1 MALTK
6 QYGLAG
12 VYEDVQFGKSNGRI
26 KFDNAGNVFSARNLA
41 DSDYVNFRVAEPVS
55 NRDAA
60 TKYYVDSVAQGLK
73 PKSAVR
79 VATNG
84 LTSIDSNVNSGT
96 ATDDMT
102 NLSYSNEVWTLTG
115 GVIDGVTLADGDRV
129 LIKDATGGDAV
140 GNGIWVFDSSTGTLS
155 RSADADNAAPAG
167 EAAASTSGDI
177 IIQGQKSD
185 PSFATGMTYTL
196 TANGVEYTYG
206 PTTTNDRDYFAGING
221 LNIPGLT
228 IGSHN
233 DDGFINGVQL
243 TYTPQAPGDQLIIAN
258 TTGWAHLAITPGT
271 YTSSGGANAAG
282 AEMGGGVFVFV
293 LEGTVWQDSGWV
305 VNNPTGNATLGTD
318 AITWAQFSR
327 VSGIYAN
334 DGLAQDG
341 NRIYVRTDG
350 TTIHLDN
357 DDLAVKSSLTQYQ
370 SLISDGAGGTATWTA
385 ISLDQAAAT
394 QNTLLRSRGGFSAD
408 VSAFANQSLYLSDLT
423 GNSTTELAV
432 GTANQVLRVDGTG
445 TLGYGT
451 LDLGQTGTS
460 VSGVLDETNGG
471 TGESTYAQYD
481 LLFGDAT
488 NKLTKLS
495 VGLNNQVL
503 RVSGAG
509 VLEYGAV
516 DLAAADAV
524 TGTLPESHGGT
535 GQNAYTKGDLLYA
548 GATGADGT
556 LAKLGIGNTGEIL
569 LVSASGIPSWSSA
582 TSQVGVESTRRVALG
597 TSDVNIGAVLPANS
611 RVVEAKVSIT
621 SAYTAGTVITLGR
634 SASTAE
640 IATADE
646 IDPETTGIYQV
657 DLMQFYG
664 SATQLLASV
673 TGASTGA
680 GYVVVTYI
688 AE

>member
-6 QYGLAG
+6 QYGLSG
-12 VYEDVQFGKSNGRI
+12 LYSDVQFGKTNGRI
-26 KFDNAGNVFSARNLA
+26 KFDNADNAFNARNLA
-41 DSDYVNFRVAEPVS
+41 DNDYVNFRVAEPIS

-73 PKSAVR
+73 PKAAAR

-84 LTSIDSNVNSGT
+84 LTSIDSNVNSGS
-96 ATDDMT
+96 ATNDMT

-129 LIKDATGGDAV
+129 MIKDATGGDAV
-140 GNGIWVFDSSTGTLS
+140 GNGIWVYDISAGTLS
-155 RSADADNAAPAG
+155 RATDADNSAPGG
-167 EAAASTSGDI
+167 EASTDS
-177 IIQGQKSD
+177 SD
-185 PSFATGMTYTL
+185 SEF
-196 TANGVEYTYG
+196 
-206 PTTTNDRDYFAGING
+206 
-221 LNIPGLT
+221 
-228 IGSHN
+228 
-233 DDGFINGVQL
+233 
-243 TYTPQAPGDQLIIAN
+243 
-258 TTGWAHLAITPGT
+258 
-271 YTSSGGANAAG
+271 
-282 AEMGGGVFVFV
+282 GGGVFVFV

-305 VNNPTGNATLGTD
+305 VNSPTGNATLGTD
-318 AITWAQFSR
+318 PITWAQFSR

-357 DDLAVKSSLTQYQ
+357 DDLAVKSSTTQYQ

-394 QNTLLRSRGGFSAD
+394 TNTLLRSRGGLAAD
-408 VSAFANQSLYLSDLT
+408 VSAFADQSLYLSDVS
-423 GNSTTELAV
+423 GNTTTELAV
-432 GTANQVLRVDGTG
+432 GTANQVLRVDGSG
-445 TLGYGT
+445 NLGYGT

-503 RVSGAG
+503 RVSAAG

-535 GQNAYTKGDLLYA
+535 GQNSYTQGDLLYA
-548 GATGADGT
+548 GNTGADGT
-556 LAKLGIGNTGEIL
+556 LAKLAIGSSGDIL
-569 LVSASGIPSWSSA
+569 TVNNGIPTWTNA
-582 TSQVGVESTRRVALG
+582 TNQIGLSSTRRVAIG
-597 TSDVNIGAVLPANS
+597 TSDVNIGAILPANS
-611 RVVEAKVSIT
+611 RVVSAKVSIT
-621 SAYTAGTVITLGR
+621 SAYTAGTIITLGR
-634 SASTAE
+634 SAAVAE
-640 IATADE
+640 VATADE
-646 IDPETTGIYQV
+646 IDPETTGLYVI

-664 SATQLLASV
+664 SATQLLASI
-673 TGASTGA
+673 TGASAGA
-680 GYVVVTYI
+680 GYIIVDYI

>member
-6 QYGLAG
+6 QYGLSG
-12 VYEDVQFGKSNGRI
+12 LYSDVQFGKTNGRI
-26 KFDNAGNVFSARNLA
+26 KFDNADNAFNARNLA
-41 DSDYVNFRVAEPVS
+41 DSDYVNFRVAEPIS

-73 PKSAVR
+73 PKAAAR

-84 LTSIDSNVNSGT
+84 LTSIDSNVNSGS

-129 LIKDATGGDAV
+129 MIKDATGGDAV
-140 GNGIWVFDSSTGTLS
+140 GNGIWVYNSGAGTLS
-155 RSADADNAAPAG
+155 RATDADNSAAGG
-167 EAAASTSGDI
+167 EASTDS
-177 IIQGQKSD
+177 SD
-185 PSFATGMTYTL
+185 SEF
-196 TANGVEYTYG
+196 
-206 PTTTNDRDYFAGING
+206 
-221 LNIPGLT
+221 
-228 IGSHN
+228 
-233 DDGFINGVQL
+233 
-243 TYTPQAPGDQLIIAN
+243 
-258 TTGWAHLAITPGT
+258 
-271 YTSSGGANAAG
+271 
-282 AEMGGGVFVFV
+282 GGGVFVFV

-305 VNNPTGNATLGTD
+305 VNSPTGNATLGTD
-318 AITWAQFSR
+318 PITWAQFSR

-357 DDLAVKSSLTQYQ
+357 DDLAVKSSTTQYQ

-394 QNTLLRSRGGFSAD
+394 TNTLLRSRGGLAAD
-408 VSAFANQSLYLSDLT
+408 VSAFADQSLYLSDVS
-423 GNSTTELAV
+423 GNTTTELAV
-432 GTANQVLRVDGTG
+432 GTANQVLRVDGSG
-445 TLGYGT
+445 NLGYGT

-503 RVSGAG
+503 RVSSAG

-535 GQNAYTKGDLLYA
+535 GQNSYTQGDLLYA
-548 GATGADGT
+548 GNTGADGT
-556 LAKLGIGNTGEIL
+556 LAKLAIGSTGDIL
-569 LVSASGIPSWSSA
+569 VVDNGIPTWTNA
-582 TSQVGVESTRRVALG
+582 TNQIGLSSTRRVAIG
-597 TSDVNIGAVLPANS
+597 TSDVNIGAILPANS
-611 RVVEAKVSIT
+611 RVVSAKVSIT
-621 SAYTAGTVITLGR
+621 SAYTAGTTITLGR
-634 SASTAE
+634 SAAVAE
-640 IATADE
+640 VATADE
-646 IDPETTGIYQV
+646 IDPETTGLYAI

-664 SATQLLASV
+664 SATQLLASI
-673 TGASTGA
+673 TGASAGA
-680 GYVVVTYI
+680 GYVIVDYI

>member
-6 QYGLAG
+6 QYGLSG
-12 VYEDVQFGKSNGRI
+12 LYSDVQFGKTNGRI
-26 KFDNAGNVFSARNLA
+26 KFDNADNAFNARNLA
-41 DSDYVNFRVAEPVS
+41 DNDYVNFRVAEPIS

-73 PKSAVR
+73 PKAAAR

-84 LTSIDSNVNSGT
+84 LTSIDSNVNSGS
-96 ATDDMT
+96 ATNDMT

-129 LIKDATGGDAV
+129 MIKDATGGDAV
-140 GNGIWVFDSSTGTLS
+140 GNGIWVYDISAGTLS
-155 RSADADNAAPAG
+155 RATDADNSAPGG
-167 EAAASTSGDI
+167 EASTDS
-177 IIQGQKSD
+177 SD
-185 PSFATGMTYTL
+185 SEF
-196 TANGVEYTYG
+196 
-206 PTTTNDRDYFAGING
+206 
-221 LNIPGLT
+221 
-228 IGSHN
+228 
-233 DDGFINGVQL
+233 
-243 TYTPQAPGDQLIIAN
+243 
-258 TTGWAHLAITPGT
+258 
-271 YTSSGGANAAG
+271 
-282 AEMGGGVFVFV
+282 GGGVFVFV

-305 VNNPTGNATLGTD
+305 VNSPTGNATLGTD
-318 AITWAQFSR
+318 PITWAQFSR

-357 DDLAVKSSLTQYQ
+357 DDLAVKSSTTQYQ

-394 QNTLLRSRGGFSAD
+394 TNTLLRSRGGLAAD
-408 VSAFANQSLYLSDLT
+408 VSAFADQSLYLSDVS
-423 GNSTTELAV
+423 GNTTTELAV
-432 GTANQVLRVDGTG
+432 GTANQVLRVDGSG
-445 TLGYGT
+445 NLGYGT

-503 RVSGAG
+503 RVSAAG

-535 GQNAYTKGDLLYA
+535 GQNSYTQGDLLYA
-548 GATGADGT
+548 GNTGADGT
-556 LAKLGIGNTGEIL
+556 LAKLAIGSSGDIL
-569 LVSASGIPSWSSA
+569 TVNNGIPTWTNA
-582 TSQVGVESTRRVALG
+582 TNQIGLSSTRRVAIG
-597 TSDVNIGAVLPANS
+597 TSDVNIGAILPANS
-611 RVVEAKVSIT
+611 RVVSAKVNIT
-621 SAYTAGTVITLGR
+621 SAYTAGTTITLGR
-634 SASTAE
+634 SAAVAE
-640 IATADE
+640 VATADE
-646 IDPETTGIYQV
+646 IDPETTGLYVI

-664 SATQLLASV
+664 SATQLLASI
-673 TGASTGA
+673 TGASAGA
-680 GYVVVTYI
+680 GYIIVDYI

>member
-6 QYGLAG
+6 QYGLSG
-12 VYEDVQFGKSNGRI
+12 LYSDVQFGKSNGRI
-26 KFDNAGNVFSARNLA
+26 KFDNADNAFNARNLA
-41 DSDYVNFRVAEPVS
+41 DNDYVNFRVAEPVE

-73 PKSAVR
+73 PKAAVR

-140 GNGIWVFDSSTGTLS
+140 GNGIWVFDSGAGTLS
-155 RSADADNAAPAG
+155 RAPDADNAAPAG
-167 EAAASTSGDI
+167 EAAASAGGSIVLRGTV
-177 IIQGQKSD
+177 QD
-185 PSFATGMTYTL
+185 PYAGATVYEYNL
-196 TANGVEYTYG
+196 TADGVNYTASG
-206 PTTTNDRDYFAGING
+206 AGAIG
-221 LNIPGLT
+221 VIQSMGVPGLT
-228 IGSHN
+228 VEFQDAGGLISLVTLIYTGSS
-233 DDGFINGVQL
+233 ITL
-243 TYTPQAPGDQLIIAN
+243 TD
-258 TTGWAHLAITPGT
+258 TTSADPSGWTLTGHTLGT
-271 YTSSGGANAAG
+271 YTGSAANAAG
-282 AEMGGGVFVFV
+282 SEMGGGVFVFV

-318 AITWAQFSR
+318 PITWAQFSR

-357 DDLAVKSSLTQYQ
+357 DDLAVKSSTTQYQ

-385 ISLDQAAAT
+385 ISLDQPAAT
-394 QNTLLRSRGGFSAD
+394 TNTLLRSRGGLAAD
-408 VSAFANQSLYLSDLT
+408 VSAYADQSLYLSDNS
-423 GNSTTELAV
+423 GNTTTELAV
-432 GTANQVLRVDGTG
+432 GTANQVLRVDGSG

-451 LDLGQTGTS
+451 VDLDQTGVS

-503 RVSGAG
+503 RVSAAG

-535 GQNAYTKGDLLYA
+535 GQSSYTSGDLLYA
-548 GATGADGT
+548 GNTGADGV
-556 LAKLGIGNTGEIL
+556 LAKLAIGTDGDVLTVANGLPVWTN
-569 LVSASGIPSWSSA
+569 P
-582 TSQVGVESTRRVALG
+582 TNQVGITSTRRVAIG
-597 TSDVNIGAVLPANS
+597 TSDVNIGAALPANV
-611 RVVEAKVSIT
+611 RVVEAKVNIT
-621 SAYTAGTVITLGR
+621 SAYTAGTTITLGR
-634 SASTAE
+634 SGAVGE
-640 IATADE
+640 IATAEE

-657 DLMQFYG
+657 DLMQLYG
-664 SATQLLASV
+664 SSTQLIASV

-680 GYVVVTYI
+680 GYVIVTFV

>member
-6 QYGLAG
+6 QYGLSG
-12 VYEDVQFGKSNGRI
+12 LYSDVQFGKTNGRI
-26 KFDNAGNVFSARNLA
+26 KFDNADNAFNARNLA
-41 DSDYVNFRVAEPVS
+41 DNDYVNFRVAEPIS

-73 PKSAVR
+73 PKAAAR

-84 LTSIDSNVNSGT
+84 LTSIDSNVNSGS
-96 ATDDMT
+96 ATNDMT

-115 GVIDGVTLADGDRV
+115 GVIDGVTLVDGDRV
-129 LIKDATGGDAV
+129 MIKDATGGDAV
-140 GNGIWVFDSSTGTLS
+140 GNGIWVYDSGAGTLS
-155 RSADADNAAPAG
+155 RAPDADNSASAG
-167 EAAASTSGDI
+167 EASTDS
-177 IIQGQKSD
+177 SD
-185 PSFATGMTYTL
+185 SEF
-196 TANGVEYTYG
+196 
-206 PTTTNDRDYFAGING
+206 
-221 LNIPGLT
+221 
-228 IGSHN
+228 
-233 DDGFINGVQL
+233 
-243 TYTPQAPGDQLIIAN
+243 
-258 TTGWAHLAITPGT
+258 
-271 YTSSGGANAAG
+271 
-282 AEMGGGVFVFV
+282 GGGVFVFV

-305 VNNPTGNATLGTD
+305 VNSPTGNATLGTD
-318 AITWAQFSR
+318 PITWAQFSR

-357 DDLAVKSSLTQYQ
+357 DDIAVKSSTTQYQ

-385 ISLDQAAAT
+385 ISLDQPAAT
-394 QNTLLRSRGGFSAD
+394 TNTLLRSRGGLAAD
-408 VSAFANQSLYLSDLT
+408 VSAFADQSLYLSDVS
-423 GNSTTELAV
+423 GNTTTELAV
-432 GTANQVLRVDGTG
+432 GTANQVLRVDGSG
-445 TLGYGT
+445 NLGYGT

-503 RVSGAG
+503 RVSAAG

-535 GQNAYTKGDLLYA
+535 GQNSYTQGDLLYA
-548 GATGADGT
+548 GNTGADGT
-556 LAKLGIGNTGEIL
+556 LAKLAIGSTGDIL
-569 LVSASGIPSWSSA
+569 TVNNGIPTWTNA
-582 TSQVGVESTRRVALG
+582 TNQIGLSSTRRVAIG
-597 TSDVNIGAVLPANS
+597 TSNVNIGAILPANS
-611 RVVEAKVSIT
+611 RVVSAKVNIT
-621 SAYTAGTVITLGR
+621 SAYTAGTTITLGR
-634 SASTAE
+634 SAAVAE
-640 IATADE
+640 VATADE
-646 IDPETTGIYQV
+646 IDPETTGLYVI

-664 SATQLLASV
+664 SATQLLASI
-673 TGASTGA
+673 TGASAGA
-680 GYVVVTYI
+680 GYVIVDYI

>member
-6 QYGLAG
+6 QYGLSG
-12 VYEDVQFGKSNGRI
+12 LYSDVQFGKTNGRI
-26 KFDNAGNVFSARNLA
+26 KFDNADNAFNARNLA
-41 DSDYVNFRVAEPVS
+41 DNDYVNFRVAEPIS

-73 PKSAVR
+73 PKAAAR

-84 LTSIDSNVNSGT
+84 LTSIDSNVNSGS
-96 ATDDMT
+96 ATNDMT

-129 LIKDATGGDAV
+129 MIKDATGGDAV
-140 GNGIWVFDSSTGTLS
+140 GNGIWVYDISAGTLS
-155 RSADADNAAPAG
+155 RATDADNSAPGG
-167 EAAASTSGDI
+167 EASTDS
-177 IIQGQKSD
+177 SD
-185 PSFATGMTYTL
+185 SEF
-196 TANGVEYTYG
+196 
-206 PTTTNDRDYFAGING
+206 
-221 LNIPGLT
+221 
-228 IGSHN
+228 
-233 DDGFINGVQL
+233 
-243 TYTPQAPGDQLIIAN
+243 
-258 TTGWAHLAITPGT
+258 
-271 YTSSGGANAAG
+271 
-282 AEMGGGVFVFV
+282 GGGVFVFV

-305 VNNPTGNATLGTD
+305 VNSPTGNATLGTD
-318 AITWAQFSR
+318 PITWAQFSR

-357 DDLAVKSSLTQYQ
+357 DDLAVKSSTTQYQ

-394 QNTLLRSRGGFSAD
+394 TNTLLRSRGGLAAD
-408 VSAFANQSLYLSDLT
+408 VSAFADQSLYLSDVS
-423 GNSTTELAV
+423 GNTTTELAV
-432 GTANQVLRVDGTG
+432 GTANQVLRVDGSG
-445 TLGYGT
+445 NLGYGT

-503 RVSGAG
+503 RVSAAG

-535 GQNAYTKGDLLYA
+535 GQNSYTQGDLLYA
-548 GATGADGT
+548 GNTGADGT
-556 LAKLGIGNTGEIL
+556 LAKLAIGSTGDIL
-569 LVSASGIPSWSSA
+569 TVNNGIPTWTNA
-582 TSQVGVESTRRVALG
+582 TNQIGLSSTRRVAIG
-597 TSDVNIGAVLPANS
+597 TSDVNIGAILPANS
-611 RVVEAKVSIT
+611 RVVSAKVNIT
-621 SAYTAGTVITLGR
+621 SAYTAGTTITLGR
-634 SASTAE
+634 SAAVAE
-640 IATADE
+640 VATADE
-646 IDPETTGIYQV
+646 IDPETTGLYVI

-664 SATQLLASV
+664 SATQLLASI
-673 TGASTGA
+673 TGASAGA
-680 GYVVVTYI
+680 GYVIVDYI

>member
-12 VYEDVQFGKSNGRI
+12 TYSDVQFGKKNGRI
-26 KFDNAGNVFSARNLA
+26 KYDDAENVFNARNLA
-41 DSDYVNFRVAEPVS
+41 DDDYVNFRVAEPTN

-73 PKSAVR
+73 PKAAAR

-84 LTSIDSNVNSGT
+84 LTTIDSNVGGGT
-96 ATDDMT
+96 ATNDMT

-140 GNGIWVFDSSTGTLS
+140 GNGIWVYESTGGTLS
-155 RSADADNAAPAG
+155 RASDSDNSAPAG
-167 EAAASTSGDI
+167 EVADAASTE
-177 IIQGQKSD
+177 
-185 PSFATGMTYTL
+185 F
-196 TANGVEYTYG
+196 
-206 PTTTNDRDYFAGING
+206 
-221 LNIPGLT
+221 
-228 IGSHN
+228 
-233 DDGFINGVQL
+233 
-243 TYTPQAPGDQLIIAN
+243 
-258 TTGWAHLAITPGT
+258 
-271 YTSSGGANAAG
+271 
-282 AEMGGGVFVFV
+282 GGGVFVFV

-305 VNNPTGNATLGTD
+305 VNSPTGNATLGTD

-357 DDLAVKSSLTQYQ
+357 DDLAVKSSTTQYQ

-385 ISLDQAAAT
+385 ISLDQPAAT
-394 QNTLLRSRGGFSAD
+394 TNTLLRSRGGLSAD
-408 VSAFANQSLYLSDLT
+408 VSAFADQSLYLSDLT
-423 GNSTTELAV
+423 GDSTTELAV
-432 GTANQVLRVDGTG
+432 GSNHQVLRVDGSG
-445 TLGYGT
+445 NLGYGT

-471 TGESTYAQYD
+471 TGESTYTQYD
-481 LLFGDAT
+481 LLMGDGS
-488 NKLTKLS
+488 NGLTKLS
-495 VGLNNQVL
+495 VGANYTALSVDG
-503 RVSGAG
+503 SG
-509 VLEYGAV
+509 VLGYNPIALDQANAV
-516 DLAAADAV
+516 S
-524 TGTLPESHGGT
+524 GTLPESHGGT
-535 GQNAYTKGDLLYA
+535 GQNAYTQGDVLYA
-548 GATGADGT
+548 GNTGADGVLDK
-556 LAKLGIGNTGEIL
+556 LAIGNSGDIL
-569 LVSASGIPSWSSA
+569 TVSSGVPAW
-582 TSQVGVESTRRVALG
+582 TDPTNQVGIESTRRVALG
-597 TSDVNIGAVLPANS
+597 TSDVNISAVLPANA

-621 SAYTAGTVITLGR
+621 SAYTAGTTITLGR
-634 SASTAE
+634 SAAVAE

-646 IDPETTGIYQV
+646 IDPETTGIYQI

-664 SATQLLASV
+664 SATQLLASI

-688 AE
+688 TE

>member
-73 PKSAVR
+73 PKTAAR

-96 ATDDMT
+96 ATNDMT
-102 NLSYSNEVWTLTG
+102 NLSYAAEVWTLTG

-140 GNGIWVFDSSTGTLS
+140 GNGIWVYESAGGTLVRAS
-155 RSADADNAAPAG
+155 DADNSPAAG
-167 EAAASTSGDI
+167 ES
-177 IIQGQKSD
+177 
-185 PSFATGMTYTL
+185 AT
-196 TANGVEYTYG
+196 
-206 PTTTNDRDYFAGING
+206 
-221 LNIPGLT
+221 
-228 IGSHN
+228 
-233 DDGFINGVQL
+233 
-243 TYTPQAPGDQLIIAN
+243 
-258 TTGWAHLAITPGT
+258 
-271 YTSSGGANAAG
+271 TSSNS
-282 AEMGGGVFVFV
+282 EFGGGVFVFV

-305 VNNPTGNATLGTD
+305 VNSPTGNATLGTD
-318 AITWAQFSR
+318 PITWAQFSR

-394 QNTLLRSRGGFSAD
+394 QNTLLRSRGGLSAD

-423 GNSTTELAV
+423 GDSTTELAV
-432 GTANQVLRVDGTG
+432 GTNYQVLRVNGSG
-445 TLGYGT
+445 TLGYGSV
-451 LDLGQTGTS
+451 DLSQTGTS

-488 NKLTKLS
+488 NKLTKLT
-495 VGLNNQVL
+495 VGQNNEVL

-516 DLAAADAV
+516 DLAAANAV

-535 GQNAYTKGDLLYA
+535 GQNAYTQGDLLYA
-548 GATGADGT
+548 GSTGADGT
-556 LAKLGIGNTGEIL
+556 LAKLAIGTGTNGQVL
-569 LVSASGIPSWSSA
+569 TVNGGTTPSWTDA
-582 TSQVGVESTRRVALG
+582 TNLKGVESTRRVALG

>member
-6 QYGLAG
+6 QYGLSG
-12 VYEDVQFGKSNGRI
+12 LYSDVQFGKSNGRI
-26 KFDNAGNVFSARNLA
+26 KFDNADNAFNARNLA

-73 PKSAVR
+73 PKAAVR

-140 GNGIWVFDSSTGTLS
+140 GNGIWVFDSSAGTLS
-155 RSADADNAAPAG
+155 RATDADNSAPAG
-167 EAAASTSGDI
+167 EAAASTGSIVLVGTVQDPYAGSTDREWNITADGIDYTATGTNIFGDI
-177 IIQGQKSD
+177 NS
-185 PSFATGMTYTL
+185 M
-196 TANGVEYTYG
+196 
-206 PTTTNDRDYFAGING
+206 
-221 LNIPGLT
+221 NIPGLT
-228 IGSHN
+228 VSFTDTDTQISL
-233 DDGFINGVQL
+233 VTL
-243 TYTPQAPGDQLIIAN
+243 TYTGSSITLSD
-258 TTGWAHLAITPGT
+258 TTSSDPSGWALTGHTLGT
-271 YTSSGGANAAG
+271 YTNSGANAASS
-282 AEMGGGVFVFV
+282 EMGGGVFVFV

-357 DDLAVKSSLTQYQ
+357 DDLAVQSSAVQYQ
-370 SLISDGAGGTATWTA
+370 TLISDGANGTATWGA
-385 ISLDQAAAT
+385 ISLDQPAAT
-394 QNTLLRSRGGFSAD
+394 ANTLLRSRGGLSAD
-408 VSAFANQSLYLSDLT
+408 VSAFADQSLYLSDLT
-423 GNSTTELAV
+423 GNTTTELAV
-432 GTANQVLRVDGTG
+432 GSPFQALRVDALG
-445 TLGYGT
+445 TLGYGGI
-451 LDLGQTGTS
+451 DLSQSNIS
-460 VSGVLDETNGG
+460 VVNILQAINGG
-471 TGESTYAQYD
+471 TGQGQYAEHD
-481 LLFGDAT
+481 LLVGNSSQT
-488 NKLTKLS
+488 LSKLS

-503 RVSGAG
+503 RVSNTGA
-509 VLEYGAV
+509 LEYGAV

-535 GQNAYTKGDLLYA
+535 GQASYTQGDILYA
-548 GATGADGT
+548 GNTGADGV
-556 LAKLGIGNTGEIL
+556 LAKLGIGSAGQIL
-569 LVSASGIPSWSSA
+569 IVDQAGLPAWGSA
-582 TSQVGVESTRRVALG
+582 TDQVGISSTRRVALG
-597 TSDVNIGAVLPANS
+597 TSDVNIGAALPANS
-611 RVVEAKVSIT
+611 RVTEVKVAIT
-621 SAYTAGTVITLGR
+621 TAYTAGTSITIGR
-634 SASTAE
+634 AASTAE
-640 IATADE
+640 IATAEE
-646 IDPETTGIYQV
+646 IDPENTGVYVI
-657 DLMQFYG
+657 DLMQSYG
-664 SATQLLASV
+664 SATQLLASIS
-673 TGASTGA
+673 GASTGA
-680 GYVVVTYI
+680 GYVVVSYI

>member
-6 QYGLAG
+6 QYGLSG
-12 VYEDVQFGKSNGRI
+12 LYSDVQFGKTNGRI
-26 KFDNAGNVFSARNLA
+26 KFDNADNAFNARNLA
-41 DSDYVNFRVAEPVS
+41 DSDYVNFRVAEPIS

-73 PKSAVR
+73 PKAAAR

-84 LTSIDSNVNSGT
+84 LTSIDSNVNSGS

-129 LIKDATGGDAV
+129 MIKDATGGDAV
-140 GNGIWVFDSSTGTLS
+140 GNGIWVYDSSAGTLS
-155 RSADADNAAPAG
+155 RATDADNSAAGG
-167 EAAASTSGDI
+167 EASTDS
-177 IIQGQKSD
+177 SD
-185 PSFATGMTYTL
+185 SEF
-196 TANGVEYTYG
+196 
-206 PTTTNDRDYFAGING
+206 
-221 LNIPGLT
+221 
-228 IGSHN
+228 
-233 DDGFINGVQL
+233 
-243 TYTPQAPGDQLIIAN
+243 
-258 TTGWAHLAITPGT
+258 
-271 YTSSGGANAAG
+271 
-282 AEMGGGVFVFV
+282 GGGVFVFV

-305 VNNPTGNATLGTD
+305 VNSPTGNATLGTD
-318 AITWAQFSR
+318 PITWAQFSR

-357 DDLAVKSSLTQYQ
+357 DDLAVKSSTTQYQ

-394 QNTLLRSRGGFSAD
+394 TNTLLRSRGGLAAD
-408 VSAFANQSLYLSDLT
+408 VSAFADQSLYLSDVS
-423 GNSTTELAV
+423 GNTTTELAV
-432 GTANQVLRVDGTG
+432 GTANQVLRVDGSG
-445 TLGYGT
+445 NLGYGT

-503 RVSGAG
+503 RVSAAG

-535 GQNAYTKGDLLYA
+535 GQNSYTQGDLLYA
-548 GATGADGT
+548 GNTGADGT
-556 LAKLGIGNTGEIL
+556 LAKLAIGSTGDIL
-569 LVSASGIPSWSSA
+569 VVDNGIPTWTNA
-582 TSQVGVESTRRVALG
+582 TNQIGLSSTRRVAIG
-597 TSDVNIGAVLPANS
+597 TSDVNIGAILPANS
-611 RVVEAKVSIT
+611 RVVSAKVSIT
-621 SAYTAGTVITLGR
+621 SAYTAGTTITLGR
-634 SASTAE
+634 SAAVAE
-640 IATADE
+640 VATADE
-646 IDPETTGIYQV
+646 IDPETTGLYAI

-664 SATQLLASV
+664 SATQLLASI

-680 GYVVVTYI
+680 GYVIVDYI